1 MRLFAIILIF
11 SAIAS
16 GCSQEMNQDETP
28 DIVKTNEV
36 SNAAELEVMNEYL
49 ESMEAK
55 NSTAY
60 SLGEEN
66 KDIQSMAQNTPSM
79 DEDARDQVPELGNA
93 ESEELFARLDSLEAK
108 VAASKAEAQ
117 AELDKLDRNF
127 QARIESELAP
137 NDWESPYW
145 ADRAPDCVAKTSAIF
160 GNKNSRDLYPY
171 LMGSIGLGL
180 VREERIF
187 LRDCAMKGDGLSLLT
202 LVLDRVER
210 SPFDG
215 TPSPEWLLDALLTA
229 GEYGAGS
236 AGPLADDWIRNFAE
250 EQYIEN
256 GLYLRL
262 TNSERMSRLKP
273 LVSYSEER
281 EAGIDEMVANSSD
294 IRTLIKDQQNKCWQ
308 AQQTYRS
315 FPESGREKYEKI
327 LQEAAPKQE
336 ETCLLVGIEILYEG
350 PLPHHSVEWA
360 EGISKISF
368 RAGDKLVQAKNVAR
382 LLDNWRKARTS
393 NNWNSSYSNFVHF
406 SDSSN
411 NQYLAGYDPYSHR
424 YGDTQMHTFRIL
436 RLDFGE
442 IRETL
447 NSYWQPDSDISHAEF
462 GSIDEAREH
471 AKKIM
476 LALEPGLHFMM
487 GHYEEEGLWDWSTLE
502 SDLMHPTAYAESIP
516 FREYEVMLSE
526 AQD

>member
-16 GCSQEMNQDETP
+16 GCSQEVNQDETP
-28 DIVKTNEV
+28 DIVKTNEA

-66 KDIQSMAQNTPSM
+66 KDIQSMTQNTPSM
-79 DEDARDQVPELGNA
+79 DEDVRDQVPELGNA

-145 ADRAPDCVAKTSAIF
+145 ADRAPDCVAKTSAII

-180 VREERIF
+180 VREERVF

-215 TPSPEWLLDALLTA
+215 TPSPEWLLDAL
-229 GEYGAGS
+229 S
-236 AGPLADDWIRNFAE
+236 P
-250 EQYIEN
+250 
-256 GLYLRL
+256 
-262 TNSERMSRLKP
+262 
-273 LVSYSEER
+273 
-281 EAGIDEMVANSSD
+281 
-294 IRTLIKDQQNKCWQ
+294 
-308 AQQTYRS
+308 
-315 FPESGREKYEKI
+315 
-327 LQEAAPKQE
+327 
-336 ETCLLVGIEILYEG
+336 
-350 PLPHHSVEWA
+350 
-360 EGISKISF
+360 
-368 RAGDKLVQAKNVAR
+368 
-382 LLDNWRKARTS
+382 
-393 NNWNSSYSNFVHF
+393 
-406 SDSSN
+406 
-411 NQYLAGYDPYSHR
+411 
-424 YGDTQMHTFRIL
+424 
-436 RLDFGE
+436 
-442 IRETL
+442 
-447 NSYWQPDSDISHAEF
+447 
-462 GSIDEAREH
+462 
-471 AKKIM
+471 
-476 LALEPGLHFMM
+476 
-487 GHYEEEGLWDWSTLE
+487 
-502 SDLMHPTAYAESIP
+502 
-516 FREYEVMLSE
+516 MLSSVPSMKRVSTPKRSCSLSS
-526 AQD
+526 QVSIS